1 MTPRNNVFVC
11 EPSRLNEIEVTGLRD
26 LMMQG
31 SSPTTSLDKK
41 ATFNYSWTHIR
52 DVGDRVTRVEYYP
65 PGSDVA
71 TKTFDLHKEHYIPLH
86 LWYSLTASVIQHSE
100 FIERANEKS
109 RIRDIVEAFELA
121 AKKHG
126 ATQQSVADF
135 NIDEHH
141 AYESAKSLKVIREV
155 LYKELGV

>member
-11 EPSRLNEIEVTGLRD
+11 EPSHLGEIEVIGLRE

-31 SSPTTSLDKK
+31 SDASTPIEEK
-41 ATFNYSWTHIR
+41 ATFSYSWTHIR
-52 DVGDRVTRVEYYP
+52 DVGDRVTRVQYYP
-65 PGSDVA
+65 PNSDVP

-86 LWYSLTASVIQHSE
+86 LWYSLTASVIRHSE
-100 FIERANEKS
+100 FVERANEKS

-126 ATQQSVADF
+126 ATQRSVADF

-155 LYKELGV
+155 LYKELGL